1 MRTVILWK
9 IKDETLNGKPI
20 PSLLFFSFL
29 PSYYEITTALKKNLG
44 IKHNSI
50 SICNESAECQ
60 IENQYSYTI

>member
-29 PSYYEITTALKKNLG
+29 PSYFEIATALKKSRH
-44 IKHNSI
+44 K
-50 SICNESAECQ
+50 A
-60 IENQYSYTI
+60 